1 MTTRTDAIDD
11 ALDRLA
17 AYDYLDGAGFA
28 CHGPMGAEAISSL
41 GFDGEVTTW
50 VDAYAAAHAPVEA
63 PPPVDRIDPS
73 DDRSWRSALGDFA
86 RVSDWRTLFD
96 RQLREQPWPAV
107 LARWVPRLVSGYGGG
122 LTHGLLRTAHAVRAM
137 PPDGNPSDL
146 LLGELAKGLA
156 SWSAWYRPLP
166 GQPHLD
172 GELSLGDAVQR
183 VPRPREPWSAVEAGM
198 LSRVADLEP
207 FADAVEALGPPSRTE
222 EALSDLSATFCSA
235 IVAHTDAMP
244 IGLVHTVTPVAA
256 ARTLLDVVPA
266 MSSDAVYARLW
277 QVDAAL
283 LAGFAPTPRPL
294 GHLSGARVTDPAE
307 LAANAVAHGDA
318 HVVKF
323 TEACLREYAIR
334 PDPIYLLAAA
344 DLHVRVPAA

>member
-17 AYDYLDGAGFA
+17 AYDYLDGVGLA

-41 GFDGEVTTW
+41 GLDGEVATW
-50 VDAYAAAHAPVEA
+50 VDTYAAAHPPVDA

-86 RVSDWRTLFD
+86 RVSDWRALFD
-96 RQLREQPWPAV
+96 RQLREQPWRSVVAQ
-107 LARWVPRLVSGYGGG
+107 WIPRLVSGYGGG

-137 PPDGNPSDL
+137 PPGSNPSDL

-172 GELSLGDAVQR
+172 GGLSLGDAVR
-183 VPRPREPWSAVEAGM
+183 AVPRPRPPWSALEAGM
-198 LSRVADLEP
+198 LSRISELEP
-207 FADAVEALGPPSRTE
+207 FADAVEALGPPSSTE

-235 IVAHTDAMP
+235 LVAHTDAMP

-256 ARTLLDVVPA
+256 MRTLLDVVPTLSA
-266 MSSDAVYARLW
+266 AAVYARAW
-277 QVDAAL
+277 QVNAAL
-283 LAGFAPTPRPL
+283 LAGFAPTQRPL
-294 GHLSGARVTDPAE
+294 GDPGGELADPAE
-307 LAANAVAHGDA
+307 LAAQAVAHGDA

-323 TEACLREYAIR
+323 TEACLREHAIR
-334 PDPIYLLAAA
+334 PDPAYLVAAA
-344 DLHVRVPAA
+344 DLHARVPVA

>member
-17 AYDYLDGAGFA
+17 AYDYLDGVGLA

-41 GFDGEVTTW
+41 GFDDEVAAW
-50 VDAYAAAHAPVEA
+50 VDTYAATHPPVDA
-63 PPPVDRIDPS
+63 PPPADPIDPS

-86 RVSDWRTLFD
+86 RVSDWRLLFD
-96 RQLREQPWPAV
+96 RELREQPWRSVVAQ
-107 LARWVPRLVSGYGGG
+107 WVPRLLSGHGGG
-122 LTHGLLRTAHAVRAM
+122 LTHGLLRTAHAVRAI
-137 PPDGNPSDL
+137 PAGGNPSDL
-146 LLGELAKGLA
+146 VLGELARGLA

-172 GELSLGDAVQR
+172 GELSLGDAVR
-183 VPRPREPWSAVEAGM
+183 AVPRPRPPWSALEAGM
-198 LSRVADLEP
+198 LSRISELEP
-207 FADAVEALGPPSRTE
+207 FADAVEALGPPSSPD
-222 EALSDLSATFCSA
+222 EALSDLTSTFCSA
-235 IVAHTDAMP
+235 FVAHTDGMP

-266 MSSDAVYARLW
+266 LSTQAVYARSW
-277 QVDAAL
+277 QVSAAL

-294 GHLSGARVTDPAE
+294 TDPGDAPTDPAE
-307 LAANAVAHGDA
+307 LAARAVAHGDA

-323 TEACLREYAIR
+323 TEACLREHAIR
-334 PDPIYLLAAA
+334 PDPIYLAAAA
-344 DLHVRVPAA
+344 DLQARVPAA